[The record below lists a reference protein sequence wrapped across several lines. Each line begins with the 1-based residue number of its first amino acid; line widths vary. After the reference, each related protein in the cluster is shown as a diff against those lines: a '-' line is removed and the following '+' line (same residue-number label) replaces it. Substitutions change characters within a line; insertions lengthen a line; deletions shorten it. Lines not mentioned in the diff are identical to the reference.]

1 MELLYFTVVVHG
13 GEICS
18 PTLREGNVEVFD
30 SRTLR
35 MIFRPKKQKVTRG
48 RRKLLNK
55 LHHLFVVLIAIKIKS
70 ERKRRT
76 RHVNGN
82 ENRNVSYIVFWLE
95 NLK

>member
-35 MIFRPKKQKVTRG
+35 IFGPKKQKVTRG
-48 RRKLLNK
+48 RRKLHNK
-55 LHHLFVVLIAIKIKS
+55 LHHLFVVLLKITIKS
-70 ERKRRT
+70 KRKRRT

-82 ENRNVSYIVFWLE
+82 ESRNVSYIVFWLE